1 MTPLP
6 SDAKNGNKLST
17 QFSNSF
23 YSFASELSATY
34 HEPTMHSPSE
44 LSRQKR
50 FGRIIKERRDE
61 LGLTQ
66 LQIGDLGGPS
76 APTIRKIEDGEAT
89 ISMQTLNKL
98 DAPLRWLPGS
108 AARTYAG
115 GVPAADEPANG
126 ERGAGDSVV
135 AGPDAIRFEISDL
148 TGLLAASGRLTD
160 AVENGRT
167 ADPQVVSAI
176 AELNRVV
183 SKLSARYATA
193 MLERNGG
200 PGRQLHPLVEM
211 AFAHLLAVPA
221 EVSDS
226 GELQERRYR
235 RWLAGRSEDIDAATE
250 ARFRARWLAANV
262 ATTAPRSG
270 E

>member
-1 MTPLP
+1 
-6 SDAKNGNKLST
+6 
-17 QFSNSF
+17 
-23 YSFASELSATY
+23 
-34 HEPTMHSPSE
+34 MHSPSE

-50 FGRIIKERRDE
+50 FGRIIRERRDE

-76 APTIRKIEDGEAT
+76 APTIRKIEDGEAA

-115 GVPAADEPANG
+115 GVPAADEPADASRAAG
-126 ERGAGDSVV
+126 ESVV

-167 ADPQVVSAI
+167 SDPQVVAAI

-221 EVSDS
+221 ESSDP
-226 GELQERRYR
+226 GEIQERRYR
-235 RWLAGRSEDIDAATE
+235 RWLAGRSEDIDAATD
-250 ARFRARWLAANV
+250 ARFRARWLAANA
-262 ATTAPRSG
+262 ATASVRNG

>member
-1 MTPLP
+1 
-6 SDAKNGNKLST
+6 
-17 QFSNSF
+17 
-23 YSFASELSATY
+23 
-34 HEPTMHSPSE
+34 MHSPSE

-89 ISMQTLNKL
+89 ISVHTLNKL

-115 GVPAADEPANG
+115 GIPADDEPAGTSQG
-126 ERGAGDSVV
+126 EGKSVV
-135 AGPDAIRFEISDL
+135 AGPDAIRFDIADL
-148 TGLLAASGRLTD
+148 TGLLAASGRLND
-160 AVENGRT
+160 VVEHGRT
-167 ADPQVVSAI
+167 TDPQVVAAI

-221 EVSDS
+221 EASDAT
-226 GELQERRYR
+226 EIQERRYR
-235 RWLAGRSEDIDAATE
+235 RWLAGRSEDLDAATE
-250 ARFRARWLAANV
+250 AQFRARWLAANM
-262 ATTAPRSG
+262 ATTAVRNG
-270 E
+270 RD